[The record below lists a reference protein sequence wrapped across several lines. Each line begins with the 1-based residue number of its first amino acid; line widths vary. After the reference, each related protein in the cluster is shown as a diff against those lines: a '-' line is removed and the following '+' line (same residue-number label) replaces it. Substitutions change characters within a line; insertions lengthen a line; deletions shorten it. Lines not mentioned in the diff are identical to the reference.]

1 MGTELLAVKELNVGF
16 VNKGHTVPV
25 LSDVEFTVEKG
36 ETLCIVGESGCG
48 KSLTSLSIMGLIPKN
63 GEITKGRI
71 LFNGEDLVKKTK
83 KEISHI
89 RGNQISMIF
98 QEPMTS
104 LNPVHT
110 VGKQIAESVRLHEGV
125 GKKQAMEKAVE
136 MLRLVGIPSP
146 EKRVHDYPFEM
157 SGGMRQRVMIAM
169 ALACNP
175 NLLIA
180 DEPTTALDVTTQ
192 AQILGLMGRLKK
204 ELDMSIVMI
213 THDLG
218 VVSQIADR
226 VIVMYAGKVI
236 EVSETKDLIEH
247 PKHPYT
253 RGLIES
259 IPKLHEE
266 QDELPTI
273 KGSVPALNEMPK
285 GCRFS
290 TRCLHARQT
299 CYEIEPTLM
308 GEGQHKVSCWM
319 HSSEWG
325 NLK

>member
-1 MGTELLAVKELNVGF
+1 MGTELLTVKELNVGF
-16 VNKGHTVPV
+16 VNKGQTIPV
-25 LSDVEFTVEKG
+25 LSDVEFTVKKG

-48 KSLTSLSIMGLIPKN
+48 KSLTSLAIMGLIPKN
-63 GEITKGRI
+63 GEIMKGEI
-71 LFNGEDLVKKTK
+71 LFKGEDLVKKTK
-83 KEISHI
+83 KEISQI
-89 RGNQISMIF
+89 RGKQISMIF

-169 ALACNP
+169 ALVCNP

-236 EVSETKDLIEH
+236 EVSETMDLIEN

-266 QDELPTI
+266 QDDLPTI
-273 KGSVPALNEMPK
+273 KGSVPGLNEMPK

-290 TRCLHARQT
+290 TRCLYARQT
-299 CYEIEPTLM
+299 CHEVEPTLT
-308 GEGQHKVSCWM
+308 GEGQHKVSCWL
-319 HSSEWG
+319 HSPKWE
-325 NLK
+325 NLE